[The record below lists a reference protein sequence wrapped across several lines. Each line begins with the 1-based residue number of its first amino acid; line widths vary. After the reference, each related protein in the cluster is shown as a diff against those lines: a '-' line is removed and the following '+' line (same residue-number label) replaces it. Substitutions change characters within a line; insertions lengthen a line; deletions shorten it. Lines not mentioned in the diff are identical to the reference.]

1 MPYIEYSSQA
11 DPFDKRRLGR
21 SRFAAYCLP
30 EALLAL
36 AFSWFAGWFIDALA
50 QVEVGSTSPHLGK
63 GGIAFG
69 FFAYGLVYYQYR
81 QLLKRCND
89 AGQGWP
95 AARLFYRIAVVLAV
109 ASAFVPLLMPVF
121 LLVAVLLFVYGMV
134 LPSNQEPNLSGHPNP
149 PASLWELV
157 CAVAAAVVY
166 LWVFLWLWKMW

>member
-30 EALLAL
+30 SALLAL
-36 AFSWFAGWFIDALA
+36 AFSWFAGWFIEALA
-50 QVEVGSTSPHLGK
+50 QVEVGRTSPHLGK

-89 AGQGWP
+89 AAQGWP
-95 AARLFYRIAVVLAV
+95 AARLSYQIAMVLAV
-109 ASAFVPLLMPVF
+109 ASVLFPLLMPVL
-121 LLVAVLLFVYGMV
+121 LLVAVLQFVYGMV
-134 LPSNQEPNLSGHPNP
+134 LPSNREPNLSGYPNS
-149 PASLWELV
+149 PANVWVLV
-157 CAVAAAVVY
+157 SAASAAAVY
-166 LWVFLWLWKMW
+166 LWVFFALWRMW

>member
-11 DPFDKRRLGR
+11 DPFDKRWLGR

-30 EALLAL
+30 SALLTL
-36 AFSWFAGWFIDALA
+36 AFSWFAGWFIEALV

-89 AGQGWP
+89 AAQGWP
-95 AARLFYRIAVVLAV
+95 VARLVYRSAMVLAV
-109 ASAFVPLLMPVF
+109 ASALVPSLMPV
-121 LLVAVLLFVYGMV
+121 LLLAVVLQFAYGMV
-134 LPSNQEPNLSGHPNP
+134 LPSVRESNLSGYPNP
-149 PASLWELV
+149 PAGYGELI
-157 CAVAAAVVY
+157 CAAAAAVVY